1 MPAEQLV
8 LWLVSAIAGGSYF
21 ILLLVFCIRWWRTP
35 EEPQP
40 ERDPVTPLS
49 VIIPARNESAAITA
63 CLEAIS
69 RQRFPKD
76 MLDVIVV
83 NDHSED
89 DTVPR
94 ATAFADRIP
103 LRVLSL
109 TGTQGKKAALQCG
122 ITAAKHELLV
132 TTDADTVSGPGWLQS
147 IAAFYERT
155 QARMI
160 IAPVMYNTSGFFSS
174 LQALEIAGL
183 ALVTGASAAA
193 GKPQLAN
200 GANLVYTRTAFTAA
214 GGFENDPYVSGDDV
228 LLLQRV
234 QEHFPGEVH
243 FLKSREATVY
253 TAAQPTAAAF
263 FNQRKRWASKFRAFR
278 MPALKYTAFLVFLIN
293 LLVVVFAVPA
303 CFSAAFTGPFL
314 LLVSLKIPIDFL
326 LLSLAASFF
335 RKGNLLPV
343 FVAALP
349 LYSIYVVIT
358 AAGASGGQFTWKGR
372 PNSKRPQKPV

>member
-8 LWLVSAIAGGSYF
+8 LWIVCAVTGGSYF
-21 ILLLVFCIRWWRTP
+21 LLLLFFCIRWWRYPAEKMP
-35 EEPQP
+35 EQQP
-40 ERDPVTPLS
+40 STPLT
-49 VIIPARNESAAITA
+49 VIIPARNESATITA
-63 CLEAIS
+63 CLES
-69 RQRFPKD
+69 LCRQQLPAAL
-76 MLDVIVV
+76 LDVIVV
-83 NDHSED
+83 DDHSTD
-89 DTVPR
+89 DTVQR
-94 ATAFADRIP
+94 ASAFTDRLP
-103 LRVLSL
+103 LRVISL
-109 TGTQGKKAALQCG
+109 HDTRGKKAALQCG
-122 ITAAKHELLV
+122 IAAAKHELLV
-132 TTDADTVSGPGWLQS
+132 TTDADTVSHPGWLLAIS
-147 IAAFYERT
+147 SFYERT

-193 GKPQLAN
+193 GKPLLAN
-200 GANLVYTRTAFTAA
+200 GANLAYTKTAFTAA

-234 QEHFPGEVH
+234 LERFPGEVH
-243 FLKSREATVY
+243 FLKSREAAVY
-253 TAAQPTAAAF
+253 TDAQPTAGAF

-278 MPALKYTAFLVFLIN
+278 MPALKYTAFLVFFIN

-303 CFSAAFTGPFL
+303 CFSGTFTGPFL

-343 FVAALP
+343 FFAALP
-349 LYSIYVVIT
+349 LYSFYVVIT
-358 AAGASGGQFTWKGR
+358 AAGASGGKFTWKGR
-372 PNSKRPQKPV
+372 PNSK